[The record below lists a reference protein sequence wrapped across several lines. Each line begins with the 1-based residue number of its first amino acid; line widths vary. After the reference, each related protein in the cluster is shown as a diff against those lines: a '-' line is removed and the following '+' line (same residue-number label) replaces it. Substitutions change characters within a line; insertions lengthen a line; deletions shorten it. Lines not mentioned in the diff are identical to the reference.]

1 MSSNLVRHPC
11 YKYLLSASTTQRIK
25 SQFKQ
30 PFVRDEKDCAPYHF
44 PRQDW
49 CKPWPKCCQPLR
61 LYDGGYCISD
71 ACVHLPGGFF
81 SCLVPVQIRM
91 RHHNSAH
98 REIRAKVE
106 GTRRR
111 FVQNNYIWPYSSVC
125 SNPWSPAQC
134 ANTMFS
140 NSEAVAFFFKKK
152 KQNSTILTLTSS

>member
-1 MSSNLVRHPC
+1 MSSNLVRYPC
-11 YKYLLSASTTQRIK
+11 YKYLHSASTTQRIK

-81 SCLVPVQIRM
+81 SCLVPIKIRM

-98 REIRAKVE
+98 REIRAKVLA
-106 GTRRR
+106 GRVHADSLCRTTISGRIQACAQIPGLPRN
-111 FVQNNYIWPYSSVC
+111 VQTQC
-125 SNPWSPAQC
+125 SRTPKQLP
-134 ANTMFS
+134 
-140 NSEAVAFFFKKK
+140 FF
-152 KQNSTILTLTSS
+152 